1 MKNIKEVSEPISPKH
16 QSLAKL
22 KSTDTNTD
30 DTQQL
35 SPKKSIEDV
44 ISINTKTAEVI
55 TAYNGLGISS
65 KIPPKDIHILC
76 KIPVA
81 LQELHQNI
89 KENPRDISNYLRASY
104 LYGAMGERTKAQG
117 YVKLAKQIDPVA
129 IKNPELLNQFQMECV
144 NTQHIL
150 NSSERLLA
158 YNPDDVN
165 AHYARGLVN
174 YGMTG
179 SNRNY
184 AESYSSFKRV
194 ITLDPSF
201 TAAYAYLASTAKA
214 LGNKDEAIEYYKQA
228 VSLRPDDFESC
239 RELVE
244 LLAGTEE
251 ESVYQQQADAAQL
264 QMQQFNIEQHIS
276 QEQESKSKKE
286 DVVAKADLAE
296 HMVNPYELEVE
307 LDSYR
312 ERIAERVQERLA
324 LSSFISEQD
333 TQLVENITQRVKAE
347 YPELAE
353 ETQERIGTLAYFA
366 YQQYQQQ
373 PEIAP
378 QPQLAMTQVAMM
390 GVATLELGTYLIN
403 SAITAAAAWQLSG
416 GVELDKI
423 AAVFLSSNENEHYN
437 QIILERR
444 KLEQNQPPQVSKFK
458 DSTIS
463 GMPDPEDEEHKVGE
477 RKFNCEK
484 AESPVWRELQN
495 YKKGYR
501 TNNLGGKYREYYKW
515 DHTHND
521 IEVFDHNYYHK
532 GSLEPRTGELYKE
545 AVKGRRAWDLMN

>member
-1 MKNIKEVSEPISPKH
+1 MKNIMEVSEPISPKH
-16 QSLAKL
+16 QSPTKL
-22 KSTDTNTD
+22 KSTDD
-30 DTQQL
+30 KQQL

-44 ISINTKTAEVI
+44 ISTNTKTAEVI
-55 TAYNGLGISS
+55 NYNSLGISN
-65 KIPPKDIHILC
+65 KIPPQDIYILC

-81 LQELHQNI
+81 LQEIHQNI
-89 KENPRDISNYLRASY
+89 KENSRDISNYLRASY
-104 LYGAMGERTKAQG
+104 LYGAMGEHGKAQG

-129 IKNPELLNQFQMECV
+129 IKNPELLQQFQTECV

-150 NSSERLLA
+150 NSCERLLA
-158 YNPDDVN
+158 YNSDDVN

-184 AESYSSFKRV
+184 AESYNSFKQV
-194 ITLDPSF
+194 IALDPSF

-214 LGNKDEAIEYYKQA
+214 LGNKSEAIECYKQA

-239 RELVE
+239 RELVG
-244 LLAGTEE
+244 LLRGTEE
-251 ESVYQQQADAAQL
+251 ESAYQQQADAARL
-264 QMQQFNIEQHIS
+264 QIQQFNIEQHIS
-276 QEQESKSKKE
+276 QEQESKSKQK
-286 DVVAKADLAE
+286 DVVTIAKADVAE

-312 ERIAERVQERLA
+312 ERIAERAQERLA
-324 LSSFISEQD
+324 LFSSISEQD
-333 TQLVENITQRVKAE
+333 AQVVANIIQRVKAE
-347 YPELAE
+347 YPELAVE
-353 ETQERIGTLAYFA
+353 VQEQIGTLAYFT
-366 YQQYQQQ
+366 YQQYQQR

-403 SAITAAAAWQLSG
+403 TAITAAAAWQLSG

-423 AAVFLSSNENEHYN
+423 AAVFLSSSENEHYN

-458 DSTIS
+458 DSAIS
-463 GMPDPEDEEHKVGE
+463 GMPDPDDEEHKVGQ